1 VIRLDL
7 STLGHLPADE
17 RLVAKL
23 VGRLDAVVAS
33 GAQRTVGAAI
43 ARA

>member
-7 STLGHLPADE
+7 STLDLPADE
-17 RLVAKL
+17 CLVAKL
-23 VGRLDAVVAS
+23 VGGLDALGAS
-33 GAQRTVGAAI
+33 GAQRTAEAAI